1 MAVATQIV
9 AMVAWNGGGGG
20 VTSGFYSSKVAP
32 RMERGGLGAG
42 FDLTEPGGGRKASAS
57 SFGRHRR

>member
-1 MAVATQIV
+1 MADATQIV

-20 VTSGFYSSKVAP
+20 VTSSFYSSKAAP

-42 FDLTEPGGGRKASAS
+42 FASAESGGERKASAS
-57 SFGRHRR
+57 NFGKRRM